1 MLKMSRITTS
11 ANQHLLQNHTII
23 ANIIPPSNI
32 SLQLKISQIT
42 QNIDIRFTTNQNIK
56 ISNQTNKEYHYMRDR
71 IASFKNV
78 QKTEEIF
85 LSTATSTTHIRI
97 IRPRR
102 RHNKYNENIQ
112 KHQWIS
118 PLSSAPTQHL
128 AVTHIPS

>member
-42 QNIDIRFTTNQNIK
+42 QNIGIRFIINQIK
-56 ISNQTNKEYHYMRDR
+56 QIKNMQDR
-71 IASFKNV
+71 ITYFKNV

-102 RHNKYNENIQ
+102 RHNTYNENIQ